1 MRLSRLRGG
10 RGPPGPQRSGAVPR
24 DAPRPESPDPRSA
37 PRAGGATPRER
48 SLEHG
53 DRPSPGSAGIRPG
66 RGLHAGIWW
75 RDAGLRLRIAHAAGD
90 RPVPS
95 ADPGAVCEAAFV
107 PGPRAAPMLRPQ
119 TVLDEPEPS
128 AGSRP
133 RPPQA
138 GPHPRPPEDGYH
150 APRAPLSPPPL

>member
-48 SLEHG
+48 SMEHG

-75 RDAGLRLRIAHAAGD
+75 RDAGVRVRIAHAAGD

-95 ADPGAVCEAAFV
+95 AGPGAGFEAAL
-107 PGPRAAPMLRPQ
+107 GPRPPAAPPPRPP
-119 TVLDEPEPS
+119 TVLAEPEPP
-128 AGSRP
+128 AG
-133 RPPQA
+133 A
-138 GPHPRPPEDGYH
+138 
-150 APRAPLSPPPL
+150 

>member
-10 RGPPGPQRSGAVPR
+10 RGPPGPHRSGAVPR
-24 DAPRPESPDPRSA
+24 GAPRPESPDPRSA

-53 DRPSPGSAGIRPG
+53 DRPSHGSAGIRPG

-95 ADPGAVCEAAFV
+95 ADPGAVCEAALV
-107 PGPRAAPMLRPQ
+107 PGARPAPMLRPEA
-119 TVLDEPEPS
+119 VLDEPEPS
-128 AGSRP
+128 AVSRP
-133 RPPQA
+133 GAGERAYITGPP
-138 GPHPRPPEDGYH
+138 GGR
-150 APRAPLSPPPL
+150 LSTPGA